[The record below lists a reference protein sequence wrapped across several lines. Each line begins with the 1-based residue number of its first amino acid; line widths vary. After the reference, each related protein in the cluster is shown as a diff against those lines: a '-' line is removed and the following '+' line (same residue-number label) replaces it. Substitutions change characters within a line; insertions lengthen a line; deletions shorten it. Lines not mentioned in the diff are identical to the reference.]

1 MTPDTLLKELSGRLA
16 DALATSP
23 AKDFERNAR
32 AMLTAGFAKLDLV
45 TREEF
50 DVQAKVLARTRERL
64 AELESRVKALEA
76 ALAEEAS
83 RVDQAG

>member
-1 MTPDTLLKELSGRLA
+1 MTPDTFLKELSGRLA
-16 DALATSP
+16 EALAASP

-32 AMLTAGFAKLDLV
+32 AMLAAGFAKLDLV

-64 AELESRVKALEA
+64 AELEARVKALEA

-83 RVDQAG
+83 RTDQAG

>member
-1 MTPDTLLKELSGRLA
+1 MTPDKLLKELSGKLA
-16 DALATSP
+16 EAVATSP

-64 AELESRVKALEA
+64 AELEARVKALEA
-76 ALAEEAS
+76 TLAEEAA
-83 RVDQAG
+83 RIDQAG

>member
-1 MTPDTLLKELSGRLA
+1 MTPDTLLKELSGRLTE
-16 DALATSP
+16 ALAASP
-23 AKDFERNAR
+23 AKDFEKNAR

-64 AELESRVKALEA
+64 AELEARVKALEA

-83 RVDQAG
+83 RTDQAG